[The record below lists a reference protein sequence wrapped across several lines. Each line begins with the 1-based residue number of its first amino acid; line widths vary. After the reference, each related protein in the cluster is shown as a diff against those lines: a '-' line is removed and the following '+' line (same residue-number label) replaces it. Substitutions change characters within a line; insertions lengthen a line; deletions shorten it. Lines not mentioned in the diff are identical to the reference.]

1 MLTRRNLLL
10 GAASTT
16 AAVILRPSSASAA
29 TLGQIAVD
37 AARTQIGVPYVFG
50 KQLPGVAFDCSGL
63 VAWAWA
69 QAGVRMDGFTET
81 IAATF
86 REVAASDLV
95 IGDLILNAS
104 LGHVVMFT
112 GNGRCIEA
120 KNSKT
125 LVKEGP
131 MTIATALCVRPTLA
145 PVRTTPS
152 GTAAGREIYT
162 ATARDTVYS
171 VSVARKTP
179 LLALAR
185 MNSLSPSSILWAG
198 DRLVV
203 PLPVPQTVK
212 PPSTPMPTPSTP
224 STPPTPAAP
233 STPSTPKA
241 PPPQHGTPTPP
252 TAPAPTPVPA
262 PARTYVVK
270 SGDNLTTIAVKNAT
284 TVDRLT
290 QLNGIANANLIQIGQ
305 VLKLA

>member
-16 AAVILRPSSASAA
+16 AAVILRPGSASAA
-29 TLGQIAVD
+29 TLGQTAVD

-69 QAGVRMDGFTET
+69 QAGIRMDGYTET
-81 IAATF
+81 LAATF

-95 IGDLILNAS
+95 IGDLILNES

-120 KNSKT
+120 RNSKS

-131 MTIATALCVRPTLA
+131 LSIATALCVRPTLA

-152 GTAAGREIYT
+152 GTAAGRDIYI

-171 VSVARKTP
+171 ISVARKTP

-203 PLPVPQTVK
+203 PRPVPQAPK
-212 PPSTPMPTPSTP
+212 PPSAPTPTP
-224 STPPTPAAP
+224 TPPAAAP
-233 STPSTPKA
+233 A
-241 PPPQHGTPTPP
+241 PHGTPTPP
-252 TAPAPTPVPA
+252 PAPTPAPT

-270 SGDNLTTIAVKNAT
+270 SGDNLTSIAAKNAT
-284 TVDRLT
+284 TVERLT